1 MVFVIGLL
9 LLISGVLLL
18 LRNQKGNQQKDD
30 VLWIDFQYRIMIYL
44 LIGAGIV
51 LLIRELILLFC

>member
-9 LLISGVLLL
+9 LLITGVLLL
-18 LRNQKGNQQKDD
+18 LRNQRNNQQKED
-30 VLWIDFQYRIMIYL
+30 VLLIDFQYRIMIYL

-51 LLIRELILLFC
+51 LLIRELKLLFF